1 MGAQKRRIDPND
13 HSDDKKKF
21 AIKIKRRKRHWPST
35 AKRKEEIELSDFIEE
50 SVVADDIVESHNKS
64 DLITETAKNLSRA
77 ELLENAE
84 YADILV
90 GLLDKPY
97 EIRSVSKIVFI
108 AFCVEHN
115 YGLSVYRNRQKDLIQ
130 TFMSSLSLKLISHID
145 EIETI
150 MSQLHLLENNNWIEI
165 AADGKIKILSTD
177 IDHLKSHNKFLNYFI
192 GKSNNP
198 IKAVNQ
204 LDDKAFLEEVVR
216 YV

>member
-1 MGAQKRRIDPND
+1 MGAQKRRIDSND
-13 HSDDKKKF
+13 QSDDKKKF
-21 AIKIKRRKRHWPST
+21 EIKIKRRNKRKLYT
-35 AKRKEEIELSDFIEE
+35 AKRREEIAVKDFLEE
-50 SVVADDIVESHNKS
+50 RNVADGIAEIHSEV
-64 DLITETAKNLSRA
+64 LIAEAAKKLSRA

-90 GLLDKPY
+90 GLLEKPY

-130 TFMSSLSLKLISHID
+130 TFMSSLSLKLISHVD

-150 MSQLHLLENNNWIEI
+150 MSQLRLLENNNWIEI
-165 AADGKIKILSTD
+165 TVDGKIKILSTNL
-177 IDHLKSHNKFLNYFI
+177 DHLKSRNKFLNHFI